1 MSTTDHHSDAHN
13 PEYDPMDPHGFHAG
27 ETHGHHIVSLR
38 MLVTVLVLL
47 LVFTFLTVASS
58 RAEVWVAETFN
69 VEIPQSVNVLVAMS
83 IAVIKGALVAL
94 FFMQLLYDK
103 TLNAVI
109 FCFCLMGFGL
119 FIGFTALDAANRGR
133 IDPVKQNAI
142 VVGGIGN
149 VSRPK
154 LDENG
159 KPEIDEK
166 TGKVKI
172 ETVPANTPIAKFAK
186 DPEVAISRLGKKHY
200 EKLVAKHEAE
210 HAQHAETSTEERS
223 RPNYGLMLFGQ
234 DHSPSEAPSAGG
246 H

>member
-1 MSTTDHHSDAHN
+1 MSSTDHNSDAHN
-13 PEYDPMDPHGFHAG
+13 PEYDPMDPHGFHSG

-47 LVFTFLTVASS
+47 FIFTFLTVASS
-58 RAEVWVAETFN
+58 RAEVWVAETFD

-83 IAVIKGALVAL
+83 IATIKGVLVAL

-109 FCFCLMGFGL
+109 FCFCLMGFAL
-119 FIGFTALDAANRGR
+119 FLGFTALDAAHRGR

-154 LDENG
+154 LDAEGNQVY
-159 KPEIDEK
+159 DEY
-166 TGKVKI
+166 GRKVM
-172 ETVPANTPIAKFAK
+172 ETVPANTPIAEFAK
-186 DPEVAISRLGKKHY
+186 NPEVAISRLGEKRY

-210 HAQHAETSTEERS
+210 HAHHAETSTEEQS